1 MSFCSTQF
9 YPSHIPE
16 IAHFFPL
23 KNFPKNLKFPQIA
36 NFFSKSKS
44 QPNCRSQSV
53 ELLDP
58 TEGIC
63 RKPSAVDIIYN
74 ISLQIVRA
82 CTFSYSARTSSCD
95 SKSSKAYNFEQIQDS
110 HSKNKKHHSNSL
122 GSSSQNSES
131 SDTQELYLELR
142 LSL

>member
-74 ISLQIVRA
+74 ISLQIVHSAIQRELPVVIA
-82 CTFSYSARTSSCD
+82 KARKLITLSKFRIHIQRTRNITATHWDRVVRIQNQATHKSY
-95 SKSSKAYNFEQIQDS
+95 IW
-110 HSKNKKHHSNSL
+110 SL
-122 GSSSQNSES
+122 DCHCNQ
-131 SDTQELYLELR
+131 
-142 LSL
+142 